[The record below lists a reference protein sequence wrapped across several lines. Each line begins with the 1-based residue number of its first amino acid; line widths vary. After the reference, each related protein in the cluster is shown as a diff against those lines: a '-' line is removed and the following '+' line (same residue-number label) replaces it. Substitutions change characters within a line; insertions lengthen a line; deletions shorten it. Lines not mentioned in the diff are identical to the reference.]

1 MLYCYIIGITA
12 LFSLTMIIVFFSKK
26 RIKNEQTMIFTRL
39 LVYNFIGLII
49 EETEMIYLLL
59 NYNTF
64 NELLAQ
70 FMTKLYMVYTAMFV
84 NELTLYIFSACYEK
98 DNNDYYKRIKLY
110 SNLACAMI
118 GIICLFL
125 LVALALSS
133 TDYHQGTNHLYY
145 VQFNTRYTVDMRR
158 YTEGFLP
165 AGHSYFFSLPV
176 QPNDDVRINIRVEAN
191 AIVDFKVDVCPFNY
205 KPSDAEILTGNVACA
220 NNLLFQKTFDGVY
233 DVYTFPFSTSST
245 VTYATI
251 HVQNLNALYYMDVLV
266 DSYYYSY

>member
-26 RIKNEQTMIFTRL
+26 RIKNEQTIIFTRL

-98 DNNDYYKRIKLY
+98 DNNDYYKRIK
-110 SNLACAMI
+110 
-118 GIICLFL
+118 
-125 LVALALSS
+125 
-133 TDYHQGTNHLYY
+133 
-145 VQFNTRYTVDMRR
+145 
-158 YTEGFLP
+158 
-165 AGHSYFFSLPV
+165 
-176 QPNDDVRINIRVEAN
+176 
-191 AIVDFKVDVCPFNY
+191 
-205 KPSDAEILTGNVACA
+205 
-220 NNLLFQKTFDGVY
+220 
-233 DVYTFPFSTSST
+233 
-245 VTYATI
+245 
-251 HVQNLNALYYMDVLV
+251 
-266 DSYYYSY
+266 